1 VTVDVANGKVWL
13 VGAGP
18 GDPGLITVAG
28 LEALRQAD
36 VVVYD
41 RLVSPLLL
49 SHARPDAELVF
60 VGKEGGGE
68 SFPQRDIERLLIEKA
83 RQGKRVV
90 RLKGGDPFVFGR
102 GGEECLALAEAGV
115 PYEVVP
121 GVTSAVAAPAY
132 AGIPVTHRG
141 LSSSLAIVT
150 GHEDP
155 TKEESALRW
164 ESLATATDTL
174 VVLMGTRTMPELVQ
188 RLQSHGRPPD
198 TPVAVVRWGTT
209 PEQETVTGTLADIV
223 ARVEKAGLRPPT
235 VVVVGEVVRLR
246 RQLLW
251 FERRPL
257 FGRRVLVT
265 RARHQAG
272 ELSRLLLEAG
282 ALPVEVPVIEIEP
295 LDEGP
300 AAAEA
305 LEGLSRGAYRWLL
318 FTSANAVDHFFRLLE
333 ARGRDA
339 RALAGVKVAAIGPGT
354 AQALKARGIRPDL
367 LPGEYV
373 AEGLAAALSP
383 HLRPGDGVL
392 LPRAEEA
399 RPALVEALAALGAR
413 VQVLPLYRA
422 RLPDRVPPEAL
433 DMLRRGE
440 IDVVAFTASSTVRN
454 LVAILGGEADCL
466 QRVAIACIGPI
477 TARTVREV
485 LGRSPDV
492 VAEEYTMAGLVE
504 ALCRRLGP
512 ARAPEG
518 SWET

>member
-1 VTVDVANGKVWL
+1 MGESTGKVWL

-49 SHARPDAELVF
+49 AHARPDAELLF

-68 SFPQRDIERLLIEKA
+68 SFPQREIERLLVERA

-115 PYEVVP
+115 PFEVVP

-150 GHEDP
+150 GHEDAA
-155 TKEESALRW
+155 KEGSALRW
-164 ESLATATDTL
+164 EHLATATDTL
-174 VVLMGTRTMPELVQ
+174 VVLMGTRTLPELVQ
-188 RLQSHGRPPD
+188 RLLAHGRPPE
-198 TPVAVVRWGTT
+198 TAVAVVRWGST
-209 PEQETVTGTLADIV
+209 PEQEMVTGTLADIA
-223 ARVEKAGLRPPT
+223 ARVEAAGLRPPT

-246 RQLLW
+246 ERLAW

-272 ELSRLLLEAG
+272 ELSRLLLAAG
-282 ALPVEVPVIEIEP
+282 ALPLELPVIEVEP
-295 LDEGP
+295 LDGGP
-300 AAAEA
+300 AAARA

-318 FTSANAVDHFFRLLE
+318 FTSANAVNMFFQLL
-333 ARGRDA
+333 AASGRDA
-339 RALAGVKVAAIGPGT
+339 RALAGVRVAAIGPGT
-354 AQALKARGIRPDL
+354 AQALRGHGIVPDL
-367 LPGEYV
+367 LPREFV

-399 RPALVEALAALGAR
+399 RPALVEALAGAGAR
-413 VQVLPLYRA
+413 VEVLPLYRA
-422 RLPDRVPPEAL
+422 RLPERVPPEPL
-433 DMLRRGE
+433 EMLRRGE
-440 IDVVAFTASSTVRN
+440 VDAVAFTASSTVRN
-454 LVAILGGEADCL
+454 LVALLGDDLGCL
-466 QRVAIACIGPI
+466 QGVAIACIGPV
-477 TARTVREV
+477 TARAVREV

-492 VAEEYTMAGLVE
+492 VAQEYTMAGLVE

-518 SWET
+518 S

>member
-1 VTVDVANGKVWL
+1 MTVGEASGKVWL

-49 SHARPDAELVF
+49 THARPDAELLF

-68 SFPQRDIERLLIEKA
+68 SFPQRDIERLLVEKA

-115 PYEVVP
+115 PFEVVP

-150 GHEDP
+150 GHEDAA
-155 TKEESALRW
+155 KAGSSLRW
-164 ESLATATDTL
+164 DRLATAADTL
-174 VVLMGTRTMPELVQ
+174 VVLMGTRTLSELVE
-188 RLQSHGRPPD
+188 RLLAHGRPAD

-209 PEQETVTGTLADIV
+209 PEQEVVTGTLADIV
-223 ARVEKAGLRPPT
+223 PRVEKAGLRPPT
-235 VVVVGEVVRLR
+235 VVVVGQVVRLR
-246 RQLLW
+246 QRLLW

-272 ELSRLLLEAG
+272 ELSRMLLEAG

-300 AAAEA
+300 AAAKA
-305 LEGLSRGAYRWLL
+305 LDGLARGDYRWLL

-339 RALAGVKVAAIGPGT
+339 RALAGVRVAAIGPGT
-354 AQALKARGIRPDL
+354 AQALHARGIRPDL
-367 LPGEYV
+367 LPREFV

-399 RPALVEALAALGAR
+399 RPALVEALAAVGAR
-413 VQVLPLYRA
+413 VDILPLYRT
-422 RLPDRVPPEAL
+422 RLPKDVPRGAIE
-433 DMLRRGE
+433 MLRQGE
-440 IDVVAFTASSTVRN
+440 IDAVAFTASSTVRN
-454 LVAILGGEADCL
+454 LAALLGEDVGRL
-466 QRVAIACIGPI
+466 QRVTIACIGPI
-477 TARTVREV
+477 TARAVREV

-492 VAEEYTMAGLVE
+492 VAQEYTMAGLVE
-504 ALCRRLGP
+504 ALCRQLGP

-518 SWET
+518 S